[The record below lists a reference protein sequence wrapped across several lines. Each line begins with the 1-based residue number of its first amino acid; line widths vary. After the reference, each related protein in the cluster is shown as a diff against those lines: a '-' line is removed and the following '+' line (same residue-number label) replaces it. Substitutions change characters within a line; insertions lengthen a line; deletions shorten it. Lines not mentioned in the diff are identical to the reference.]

1 MDLEIF
7 PVGPRPFTA
16 LPHQTLYYRN
26 LTDRIRTASKSI
38 RLCQYVLAVSP
49 TRQWQRSNKILNDL
63 IDASARGVDLRILYD
78 RPKFR
83 SPNLHSNV
91 ASFRIL
97 HKKGIAVRCLSL
109 TKTLHIKLII
119 IDGDVFFAGSHN
131 LTNQSLYSP
140 FELSWECSDPFMVN
154 AATIYFD
161 ALFNGSMSEPYSEA
175 FRKMENGNRNKPTDS
190 DGSR

>member
-7 PVGPRPFTA
+7 QPGIRPFNA
-16 LPHQTLYYRN
+16 MPHQTLYYQT
-26 LTDRIRTASKSI
+26 LQARIRAAVKSI
-38 RLCQYVLAVSP
+38 RVCQYVLAVSP
-49 TRQWQRSNKILNDL
+49 SRPWQRSNKILKDF
-63 IDASARGVDLRILYD
+63 IDASHRGVELKVLYD

-97 HKKGIAVRCLSL
+97 QTKGISVRCLSI

-119 IDGDVFFAGSHN
+119 IDDSVFFAGSHN

-140 FELSWECSDPFMVN
+140 FELSWECSDPYMVN
-154 AATIYFD
+154 AAAIYFD
-161 ALFNGSMSEPYSEA
+161 CLFNGSMSEPYADA
-175 FRKMENGNRNKPTDS
+175 FKVIQNGNRYKSADPDRS
-190 DGSR
+190 C